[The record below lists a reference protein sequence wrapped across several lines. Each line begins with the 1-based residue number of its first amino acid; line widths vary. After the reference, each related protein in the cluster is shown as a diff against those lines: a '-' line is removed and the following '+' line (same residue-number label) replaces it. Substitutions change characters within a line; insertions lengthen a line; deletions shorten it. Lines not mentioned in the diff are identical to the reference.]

1 MPIHLLCLLLLYQT
15 DLLSADRSVHI
26 LAENLNQVVT
36 STNLQW
42 IPTSRHDKNLK
53 ELLQYGVV
61 AANQTIEGTN

>member
-1 MPIHLLCLLLLYQT
+1 MSTHLLCLLLLCQT

-42 IPTSRHDKNLK
+42 IPTNKNDKNLK
-53 ELLQYGVV
+53 ELLQNGVV
-61 AANQTIEGTN
+61 AANQTIEG